1 MLLPDQWTDH
11 RMPSPTDET
20 SFPFGITTL
29 KAEDCPKL
37 PVRVTQ
43 VFRSQS
49 ARLRFNFSDR
59 SRTNPNPI
67 GVRYAIA

>member
-1 MLLPDQWTDH
+1 MLLPDHWTDH

-20 SFPFGITTL
+20 SIHFAITTL
-29 KAEDCPKL
+29 KANDCPKF
-37 PVRVTQ
+37 PVRMTQ

-49 ARLRFNFSDR
+49 ARLRFNFPDR